1 MRRSALVI
9 ALVAAAAGRVE
20 AQDSLRL
27 TASDAVARAVR
38 THPDLIDARRA
49 RASALA
55 QADGSRAT
63 YLPRVSLEW
72 TAMRSDDPVAVF
84 GSKLRQGIFA
94 APDLAL
100 DALNSPAPITN
111 TSVGVTVEQPLVVA
125 EGWLGRRAATRGAEA
140 GRLFEARAEQ
150 LTAFDAIRAYFGAIV
165 AKARVTTVDSGLVA
179 GHRVL
184 DRVRA
189 LRREGVVTAVDE
201 QLALARVS
209 ELESHR
215 AMAEAERIAA
225 VDRLLVLLGEQPG
238 TTVSFA
244 DPLEAGAAGTAQ
256 GARLD
261 LAGLEAAAEATEANV
276 DRVRA
281 QWIPSL
287 AAFGTLGWNQGTLG
301 AFAGPSTWT
310 AGLVVRWNVFGGYAD
325 VAALRAA
332 KAERTA
338 ALARLDAAERQAAAE
353 VRAAEARVAAAETAL
368 GAAERAL
375 EHGIEAARIAE
386 VRYAGGVGT
395 ISELLAVRAAE
406 TASRLARLEALYQ
419 TRLAAAALTL
429 ARGGMPE

>member
-1 MRRSALVI
+1 MRRSALVV
-9 ALVAAAAGRVE
+9 ALAALLAGRAE

-27 TASDAVARAVR
+27 TAREAVARAVR
-38 THPDLIDARRA
+38 SHPDLIDARQA
-49 RASALA
+49 RAAALA
-55 QADGSRAT
+55 RAEGSRAT
-63 YLPRVSLEW
+63 YLPRVALEW
-72 TAMRSDDPVAVF
+72 SAIRSDDPVAVF

-100 DALNSPAPITN
+100 DALNSPSPITN
-111 TSVGVTVEQPLVVA
+111 TSIGVTVEQPLVVA

-140 GRLFEARAEQ
+140 GRLFEGRAEQ
-150 LTAFDAIRAYFGAIV
+150 LTAFDAIRAYFGAVV
-165 AKARVTTVDSGLVA
+165 AKASVEAVDSGLVA
-179 GHRVL
+179 GNRVL

-209 ELESHR
+209 ELESQR

-225 VDRLLVLLGEQPG
+225 VDRMLVLLGEDPG
-238 TTVSFA
+238 SPVRFV
-244 DPLEAGAAGTAQ
+244 DPLDAAAAGPGDGT
-256 GARLD
+256 RLD
-261 LAGLEAAAEATEANV
+261 LAGLEAAAAATEANV

-281 QWIPSL
+281 QWLPSL
-287 AAFGTLGWNQGTLG
+287 AAFGSLGWNQGRLG
-301 AFAGPSTWT
+301 AFGGPSTWT

-332 KAERTA
+332 RAERTA
-338 ALARLDAAERQAAAE
+338 ARERLDAAERQAAAE

-375 EHGIEAARIAE
+375 EHAIEAARIAE

-406 TASRLARLEALYQ
+406 TSHRLARLQALYQ